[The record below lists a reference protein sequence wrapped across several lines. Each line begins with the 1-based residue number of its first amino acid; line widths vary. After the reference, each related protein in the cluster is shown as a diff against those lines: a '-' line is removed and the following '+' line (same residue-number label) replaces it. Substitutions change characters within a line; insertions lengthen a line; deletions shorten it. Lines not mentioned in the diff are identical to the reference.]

1 MDSLDFE
8 LPEAQDEAWLL
19 MESTPTFQQQIA
31 HARVILSFQKNPDNH
46 PPRQTEEFV
55 F

>member
-1 MDSLDFE
+1 MDSLDLE
-8 LPEAQDEAWLL
+8 LPKIQDEAWLL

-31 HARVILSFQKNPDNH
+31 HARMILSFQKNPNNH
-46 PPRQTEEFV
+46 PPRQSEEFV

>member
-1 MDSLDFE
+1 MDSLDLE
-8 LPEAQDEAWLL
+8 LPEVQDESWRL

-31 HARVILSFQKNPDNH
+31 HARMILSFQKNPADH
-46 PPRQTEEFV
+46 PPRQREEFV